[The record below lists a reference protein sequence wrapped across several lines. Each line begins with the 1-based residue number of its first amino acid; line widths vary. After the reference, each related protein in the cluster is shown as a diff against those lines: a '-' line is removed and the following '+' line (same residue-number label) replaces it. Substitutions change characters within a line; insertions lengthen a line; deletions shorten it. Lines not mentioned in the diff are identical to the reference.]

1 MGPIPPNQGR
11 DWPTRTTLQTMTTIS
26 NLISALIIVES
37 SGNDQA
43 IGDNGRALGPL
54 QIHKAVVL
62 DVNRITGSHYRHQD
76 MTNRAQARAVCEAY
90 LKHYVT
96 EKRIGRKPTVADF
109 AKVWNSGPE
118 GFKKTCSDKYAAK
131 VQLQT
136 IKQND
141 NHIEKRKAVPN
152 R

>member
-1 MGPIPPNQGR
+1 MP
-11 DWPTRTTLQTMTTIS
+11 TIS

-54 QIHKAVVL
+54 QIHRGVVQ

-109 AKVWNSGPE
+109 AKVWNSGPD
-118 GFKKTCSDKYAAK
+118 GFKKTCSDKYSAK